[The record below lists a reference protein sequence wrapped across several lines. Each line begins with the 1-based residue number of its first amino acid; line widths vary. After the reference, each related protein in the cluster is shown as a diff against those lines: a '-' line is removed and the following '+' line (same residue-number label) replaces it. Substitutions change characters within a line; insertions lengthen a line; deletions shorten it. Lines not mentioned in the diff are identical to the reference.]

1 VFKDSVAVN
10 GESVKIHDIMNPS
23 GMFKNGERQQE
34 YSAKCLLP
42 LSGRLI
48 PEFDKRRSI
57 KDMFSRKPA
66 GSRQK
71 ASSRTVERPS
81 TTQESETPTPPK
93 DGASETLTSSSVPAS
108 QSQTAAEGVT
118 RKRTQSSGPPPS
130 MPVKRSK
137 SAAQAPA
144 ASAPGQQTLKG
155 FFKPKSFGHESPK
168 HSPTKN
174 AEHATL
180 PPEQTKS
187 PSKIGTPLECNLAED
202 HQLGPGAQG
211 SADEASQSAAGTPTP
226 SQESETVIDPVASKQ
241 DWSKLFSKK
250 SPPKCES
257 HEEHCISLTTKKP
270 GINCG
275 RAFWICPRPL
285 GPSGNKEKG
294 TQWRCA
300 TFIWASDWNPTT

>member
-1 VFKDSVAVN
+1 
-10 GESVKIHDIMNPS
+10 
-23 GMFKNGERQQE
+23 
-34 YSAKCLLP
+34 
-42 LSGRLI
+42 
-48 PEFDKRRSI
+48 
-57 KDMFSRKPA
+57 MFSRKPA
-66 GSRQK
+66 GSQQK
-71 ASSRTVERPS
+71 ASPHTVERPS
-81 TTQESETPTPPK
+81 TTQESERPTPPK
-93 DGASETLTSSSVPAS
+93 DVASETLTSSSVPAS
-108 QSQTAAEGVT
+108 QSQTAAEGIT

-155 FFKPKSFGHESPK
+155 FFKPKSLGHESPK

-180 PPEQTKS
+180 PPERTGS
-187 PSKIGTPLECNLAED
+187 PSKIGTPLETNLAED
-202 HQLGPGAQG
+202 HQLGPGAPG
-211 SADEASQSAAGTPTP
+211 SSADEASQSAAGTPIP